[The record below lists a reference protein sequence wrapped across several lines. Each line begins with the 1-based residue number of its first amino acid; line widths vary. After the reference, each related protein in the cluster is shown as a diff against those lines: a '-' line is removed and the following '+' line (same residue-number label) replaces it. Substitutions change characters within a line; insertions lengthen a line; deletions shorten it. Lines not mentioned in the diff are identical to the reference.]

1 MESKAIARYVRITPR
16 KARLVVDLVRGK
28 NVENALDMLDVMPK
42 KAARIVAKALR
53 SALANAEERNA
64 SVDVDRLYVKTAF
77 VDEAPSFTRWSP
89 RAHGRATPIQKRGSH
104 ITLVVDERARQ
115 RKES

>member
-16 KARLVVDLVRGK
+16 KARLVVDLVRGR
-28 NVENALDMLDVMPK
+28 NVENALELLDVMPK
-42 KAARIVAKALR
+42 KAARIVAKTLR
-53 SALANAEERNA
+53 SALANAEDRSHA
-64 SVDVDRLYVKTAF
+64 VDVDRLYVKSAF

-104 ITLVVDERARQ
+104 ITLVLDERGR
-115 RKES
+115 

>member
-1 MESKAIARYVRITPR
+1 MECKAIARYVRITPR

-28 NVENALDMLDVMPK
+28 SVENALDVMPK
-42 KAARIVAKALR
+42 KAARIVAKTLR

-115 RKES
+115 RRES

>member
-1 MESKAIARYVRITPR
+1 MESKAIARYVRVTPR

-28 NVENALDMLDVMPK
+28 SVENALDMLDVMPK

-64 SVDVDRLYVKTAF
+64 SIDVDRLYVKTAF

-104 ITLVVDERARQ
+104 ITLVVDERAR
-115 RKES
+115 

>member
-53 SALANAEERNA
+53 SALANAEDRNA

-77 VDEAPSFTRWSP
+77 VDEAPTFTRWSP
-89 RAHGRATPIQKRGSH
+89 RAHGRATPIIKRGSH
-104 ITLVVDERARQ
+104 ITLVVDERAR
-115 RKES
+115 R

>member
-28 NVENALDMLDVMPK
+28 QVERALDLLDVMPK

-53 SALANAEERNA
+53 SAVANAEDRNV
-64 SVDVDRLYVKTAF
+64 SVDVDRLFVKTAF
-77 VDEAPSFTRWSP
+77 VDEAPTMTRWSP
-89 RAHGRATPIQKRGSH
+89 RAQGRATPIIKRGSH
-104 ITLVVDERARQ
+104 ITLVLDEHER
-115 RKES
+115 

>member
-16 KARLVVDLVRGK
+16 KARLVVDLVRGRK
-28 NVENALDMLDVMPK
+28 VENALELLDVMPK
-42 KAARIVAKALR
+42 KAARIVAKTLR
-53 SALANAEERNA
+53 SALANAEERSH
-64 SVDVDRLYVKTAF
+64 SVDVDRLYVKRAF

-104 ITLVVDERARQ
+104 ITLVLDERGR
-115 RKES
+115 